1 MLLLKMVPNQKVG
14 AEHGRRRFVKEV
26 IVLKILDDFYN
37 YVESQG
43 IDKNAIYEE
52 KGAGFVVISFSEKGE
67 ENRIYNIAIVFYE
80 NDNDVEIYV
89 RKSIKD
95 FDELTLLRKLNALN
109 CEYTDVTFFVDDNM
123 LGVKSY
129 LSSQGKLENVLIK
142 MVSDVQLAQT
152 EFIRI

>member
-1 MLLLKMVPNQKVG
+1 MRL
-14 AEHGRRRFVKEV
+14 
-26 IVLKILDDFYN
+26 LKILDDFYE
-37 YVESQG
+37 YVAAQE

-52 KGAGFVVISFSEKGE
+52 KGDGFVVVSFPERGEKDC
-67 ENRIYNIAIVFYE
+67 IYNIAIVFYE
-80 NDNDVEIYV
+80 NDNGVEIYV

-123 LGVKSY
+123 LTLKSY
-129 LSSQGKLENVLIK
+129 LLSQGKLENVLIK

-152 EFIRI
+152 EFVRI

>member
-1 MLLLKMVPNQKVG
+1 M
-14 AEHGRRRFVKEV
+14 
-26 IVLKILDDFYN
+26 KILDDFYA
-37 YVESQG
+37 YVVSQE

-52 KGAGFVVISFSEKGE
+52 RGDGFVVVSFPERGEKDC
-67 ENRIYNIAIVFYE
+67 IYNIAIVFYE
-80 NDNDVEIYV
+80 NENDVEIYV
-89 RKSIKD
+89 RKPIKD

-123 LGVKSY
+123 LTVKSY

-152 EFIRI
+152 EFVRI

>member
-1 MLLLKMVPNQKVG
+1 MVPNQKVGAEEVG

-52 KGAGFVVISFSEKGE
+52 KGDGFVVISFSEKGE

-129 LSSQGKLENVLIK
+129 LLSQGKLENVLIK

>member
-1 MLLLKMVPNQKVG
+1 MVPNQKVGAEEVG

-52 KGAGFVVISFSEKGE
+52 KGDGFVVISFSEKGE

>member
-1 MLLLKMVPNQKVG
+1 M
-14 AEHGRRRFVKEV
+14 
-26 IVLKILDDFYN
+26 KILDDFYE
-37 YVESQG
+37 YVAAQE

-52 KGAGFVVISFSEKGE
+52 KGDGFVVVSFPERGEKDC
-67 ENRIYNIAIVFYE
+67 IYNIAIVFYE

-123 LGVKSY
+123 LTLKSY
-129 LSSQGKLENVLIK
+129 LLSQGKLENVLIK

-152 EFIRI
+152 EFVRI

>member
-1 MLLLKMVPNQKVG
+1 MGL
-14 AEHGRRRFVKEV
+14 
-26 IVLKILDDFYN
+26 LKILDDFYA
-37 YVESQG
+37 YVVSQE

-52 KGAGFVVISFSEKGE
+52 RGDGFVVVSFPERGEKDC
-67 ENRIYNIAIVFYE
+67 IYNIAIVFYE

-123 LGVKSY
+123 LTVKSY

-152 EFIRI
+152 EFVRI

>member
-1 MLLLKMVPNQKVG
+1 M
-14 AEHGRRRFVKEV
+14 
-26 IVLKILDDFYN
+26 LKILNDFYN

-52 KGAGFVVISFSEKGE
+52 GGEGFVVVSFPERGE

-152 EFIRI
+152 EFVRI